1 MQLFLLRHAEA
12 EPDAAND
19 EARTLTAKG
28 SKQAE
33 SIGKFCRE
41 HCFVPE
47 MILSSPLTRAKETAR
62 LVARELDSPKLVR
75 IAEFLRAGMNAEQA
89 FSGLREFLVDVRNG
103 KNIRRRQHHVGGPR
117 TGFQHL
123 GGGVDR
129 RPRREC
135 SFSKGDV
142 DEFNPSGA
150 EKRSWYDRIPHAGQ
164 MLMNPE
170 MSDDAGKFSAKP
182 TLSFWPADRL
192 VNS

>member
-62 LVARELDSPKLVR
+62 LVARELDLPKLVR
-75 IAEFLRAGMNAEQA
+75 IEEFLRAGMNAERA
-89 FSGLREFLVDVRNG
+89 FSGLREFLVDVMKRAERWLRF
-103 KNIRRRQHHVGGPR
+103 RRDIGISRGPSER
-117 TGFQHL
+117 IAHL
-123 GGGVDR
+123 DF
-129 RPRREC
+129 E
-135 SFSKGDV
+135 
-142 DEFNPSGA
+142 GA
-150 EKRSWYDRIPHAGQ
+150 GRYAG
-164 MLMNPE
+164 
-170 MSDDAGKFSAKP
+170 
-182 TLSFWPADRL
+182 ADG
-192 VNS
+192 